1 MSVSLATPAPTYHS
15 SAEYA
20 GAAKNLSR
28 FQIEKLTYFFS
39 SFFDANFDG
48 IIDCDD
54 FDILNERLRKHAGW
68 HMMQEEYKL
77 MLDSNSVFFEC
88 LLDQVQKEQDD
99 EGLEHRTWE
108 EALRPVA
115 FEVTSINLEQWLN
128 MWGRLCKN
136 AAGIDQMPIWVQLL
150 PTLLFKVMDCKEKPG
165 EITKDELTHFYKEFT
180 GMTGA
185 ELTDTVTEGYRSMTG
200 SGEFPLNLV
209 NYKLLFSNFLLGKT
223 IYGPGK
229 YIFGCFDNSD
239 MYKKYEVLYS

>member
-1 MSVSLATPAPTYHS
+1 MSVSLATPKRSFST
-15 SAEYA
+15 SAEYS
-20 GAAKNLSR
+20 GAAKHLSK
-28 FQIEKLTYFFS
+28 FQIEKLTYFFQ

-48 IIDCDD
+48 VIDSED
-54 FDILNERLRKHAGW
+54 FDLLNERLRKHAGW

-77 MLDSNSVFFEC
+77 MIDTNRVFLEC
-88 LLDQVQKEQDD
+88 LLDQVEKEQDD

-108 EALRPVA
+108 EALKPVK

-128 MWGRLCKN
+128 MWGRLCKS

-150 PTLLFKVMDCKEKPG
+150 PTLLFKVMDCQEKPG
-165 EITKDELTHFYKEFT
+165 EITKGELHHFYKEFT
-180 GMTGA
+180 GLVGSQLSETA
-185 ELTDTVTEGYRSMTG
+185 NEGYRSMTAD
-200 SGEFPLNLV
+200 GEFTINLV

-239 MYKKYEVLYS
+239 MYQKYQVLYT